1 MGRTKDLVTNN
12 SQPTWVEVG
21 ADYYYHELESALVEL
36 SRRVAVLELQLN
48 TNCTREE
55 AEQAIKVQ
63 NKLNDESN

>member
-1 MGRTKDLVTNN
+1 MGRTKDLVTN
-12 SQPTWVEVG
+12 SQPAWI
-21 ADYYYHELESALVEL
+21 ADDYHCIELELALVEL
-36 SRRVAVLELQLN
+36 SSRVAVLELQLN